1 MAKLTVKELLDLKGQ
16 RQISFV
22 QVTRAQEAIAA
33 SAAGMDMVGTGFRPQ
48 TSDFARLVPETHF
61 QFGLT

>member
-22 QVTRAQEAIAA
+22 QVARVQEAIAA
-33 SAAGMDMVGTGFRPQ
+33 SAAGMDMVGTGFSR
-48 TSDFARLVPETHF
+48 RE
-61 QFGLT
+61 GL